1 MSKDTKS
8 LLALTLGCTLAGALF
23 GFGTNVFS
31 FRSAYDGLGRET
43 LIQVTSTFVYLG
55 LALILVFK
63 FRWRGVLAAIFMV
76 AGATAVSWALFPLA
90 LGLAGVGDPAGYAER
105 FGDFPRASYRD
116 WAVFDVAFV
125 GLSAALAQGLRL
137 MAHVDPGSPR
147 DE

>member
-8 LLALTLGCTLAGALF
+8 FLALTLGCTLAGALF

-63 FRWRGVLAAIFMV
+63 FGWRGVLAAIFMV
-76 AGATAVSWALFPLA
+76 AGATAVSWVLFPLA

-105 FGDFPRASYRD
+105 FGGFLRPSYRD

-125 GLSAALAQGLRL
+125 GISAALAQGLRL
-137 MAHVDPGSPR
+137 MARVDPGGPR